1 MLSEVKVER
10 EKIEIE
16 VDKDLMA
23 WIREC
28 VAKGTFAKPDD
39 AFELAV
45 AYVRDTAI
53 REGISQ
59 ETTSWIKSNVPLCWN
74 KAKPLFP
81 TPEFGCDKKKVK
93 ADGTTNWKEY
103 IGHRVLLRRGTDVIF
118 EAVIEEICKCGDH
131 IKCYNPN
138 DGPHYWRT
146 VKDMGEFVEDLGMY
160 HFQIYLSSSTFN
172 YPINYT
178 YPLPWNF
185 NWGPQDSVDGVQHPK
200 NPWG

>member
-16 VDKDLMA
+16 VDKDLLA

-28 VAKGTFAKPDD
+28 VSKGTFEKPDN

-45 AYVRDTAI
+45 AFVRDTAI

-59 ETTSWIKSNVPLCWN
+59 ETTSWVKASIPLDWG
-74 KAKPLFP
+74 KVKTSP
-81 TPEFGCDKKKVK
+81 PEFGCDKKKVK
-93 ADGTTNWKEY
+93 PDGTTNWKEY
-103 IGHRVLLRRGTDVIF
+103 VGHRVLLRRGCDVIF
-118 EAVIEEICKCGDH
+118 EAVIEEICQCGDH

-138 DGPHYWRT
+138 GGPRYWRT
-146 VKDMGEFVEDLGMY
+146 VKEMGELVEDLGV
-160 HFQIYLSSSTFN
+160 YLWPVSLTTSTVNLPLN
-172 YPINYT
+172 Y
-178 YPLPWNF
+178 NF
-185 NWGPQDSVDGVQHPK
+185 NWPPTVDWHEPWVVKRSP